1 MSIGDDDPGAPAGSA
16 PADEPPEGYAWDFAR
31 QERELPAEEYR
42 THLHLLDEIEEEDLD
57 ALDLSDAGDYVL
69 WGAAQAFEE
78 LERGDDELALLLR
91 IAASTSR
98 HPALD
103 YPVILL
109 RLAERLKDRGDYDE
123 AAGVV
128 DQAARLDPDLH
139 ARCDER
145 RAEIL
150 ILRGRVDEGQA
161 LFRRAAKALPDDPWV
176 PLRAAWALMASGR
189 YDDVLPWIETTE
201 KALKDVTDET
211 EARQAADEIDRLRA
225 EVTERAARRGRPVP
239 ADRGDDGDPDA
250 RPEDA
255 GPESVRQDILAALDQ
270 EEARLTRSPPK
281 SDDERERA
289 ASVLAALHA
298 RASRAWDDAV
308 EAKQESFIA
317 AFDDL
322 QWDVAGL
329 AERFGIDLPGNAT

>member
-1 MSIGDDDPGAPAGSA
+1 MSRPDD
-16 PADEPPEGYAWDFAR
+16 DEPPEGYAWDFAR

-42 THLHLLDEIEEEDLD
+42 DHMHLLDEIEEEDLE
-57 ALDLSDAGDYVL
+57 ALDLSEAGDYVL

-78 LERGDDELALLLR
+78 LERGDDAVALLKR

-109 RLAERLKDRGDYDE
+109 RLAERLKGRGDYDE
-123 AAGVV
+123 AAAAV
-128 DQAARLDPDLH
+128 DQAARLDPDLR

-150 ILRGRVDEGQA
+150 VLSGRVKEGLD
-161 LFRRAAKALPDDPWV
+161 LFRKAAKALPDDPWV
-176 PLRAAWALMASGR
+176 PLRAAWALMASGQN
-189 YDDVLPWIETTE
+189 DDVHPWIEKSE
-201 KALKDVTDET
+201 KALKEIVDET

-225 EVTERAARRGRPVP
+225 ELAERSARRGRVAAGGTPGAP
-239 ADRGDDGDPDA
+239 GDA
-250 RPEDA
+250 EAAPEA
-255 GPESVRQDILAALDQ
+255 VRQEILAALDQ
-270 EEARLTRSPPK
+270 EEARLIRNPPRSREDK
-281 SDDERERA
+281 ERA
-289 ASVLAALHA
+289 TSVLAALHS

-322 QWDVAGL
+322 QWDVVGL
-329 AERFGIDLPGNAT
+329 AERFGIELPGIDED

>member
-1 MSIGDDDPGAPAGSA
+1 MS
-16 PADEPPEGYAWDFAR
+16 DEAPEGYAWDFAR
-31 QERELPAEEYR
+31 QERDLPAEEYR
-42 THLHLLDEIEEEDLD
+42 THIHLLDEIDEEDLD

-78 LERGDDELALLLR
+78 LERGDDALALLRR

-128 DQAARLDPDLH
+128 DQAARLDPDLQ

-150 ILRGRVDEGQA
+150 VLRGRVDEGQA
-161 LFRRAAKALPDDPWV
+161 LFRRTTKALPDDPWV

-211 EARQAADEIDRLRA
+211 EARQAADEIDRLRT
-225 EVTERAARRGRPVP
+225 EVTERAARRGRVASGGNPG
-239 ADRGDDGDPDA
+239 AGGAAGAIRDGD
-250 RPEDA
+250 
-255 GPESVRQDILAALDQ
+255 PESVRQDILAALDR
-270 EEARLTRSPPK
+270 EEARLIKDPPQ
-281 SDDERERA
+281 SSAERERA
-289 ASVLAALHA
+289 TAVLAALHA

-308 EAKQESFIA
+308 EAKQESCIA

-322 QWDVAGL
+322 QWDVVGL
-329 AERFGIDLPGNAT
+329 AERFGIDLPGIEED